1 MFKFVKKRQVK
12 LQCNEVQKLNA
23 KFYLR
28 VHFIDLNIEHRQT
41 NTKQAK
47 KV

>member
-1 MFKFVKKRQVK
+1 MFKFVKKSQVK

-28 VHFIDLNIEHRQT
+28 VHCTLYRP
-41 NTKQAK
+41 KY
-47 KV
+47 